1 MQNHQKV
8 LVALRQIIRAID
20 LHSKKLER
28 ESGLTGPQLLILHM
42 IREAASTSVG
52 ALARSVSLSQA
63 TVTSILDRLER
74 KQYLTRTRDSTDKR
88 KVLVA
93 LSPLGEETLDQA
105 PTLLQK
111 EFIQAFSELAEWEQ
125 TLLVSSLQRV
135 AEMMNVHQLETTP
148 FLEEPNVAP
157 LHLINEE
164 NIVEEGGVKRD
175 SAKEK

>member
-42 IREAASTSVG
+42 IREAGSLSVG

-74 KQYLTRTRDSTDKR
+74 KRFLTRTRDSADKR

-93 LSPLGEETLDQA
+93 LSPLGEETLDRA

-111 EFIQAFSELAEWEQ
+111 EFIQCFNELAEWEQ
-125 TLLVSSLQRV
+125 TLLLSSLQRV
-135 AEMMNVHQLETTP
+135 AEMMNIHELETTP
-148 FLEEPNVAP
+148 FLEETAATTLHP
-157 LHLINEE
+157 LGDKNSPSGE
-164 NIVEEGGVKRD
+164 NLKGD
-175 SAKEK
+175 SSRGK